1 MVAIQTRSNPFP
13 GLRPFNSD
21 ENRLF
26 FGREGQTDE
35 LLRRLR
41 LTHFLAVV
49 GTSGSGKSS
58 LVRAGLLPALY
69 SGVMTQAGSTWRIA
83 VMRPGNAPIANL
95 AHVLS
100 QPDVLLAEAEDATVQ
115 TLIIE
120 ATLQRGALGLVEV
133 VQQARLPDAENL
145 LIVVDQFEE
154 LFRFKQRTQPNSSS
168 EEAIAFVKLILEA
181 IRQTE
186 LPIYV
191 VLTMRSD
198 FLGDCAQFRGLPE
211 AINDS
216 QYLIPR
222 MTREQQRSAIAGPV
236 AVGGADITPRLV
248 NRLLNDVGDNPDQLP
263 ILQHALMRTWDN
275 WVADHASGEPIDLR
289 HYEAIGGMAQ
299 ALSQHAD
306 EIYLALTE
314 PQQRIAEIL
323 FKCLTDKG
331 LDGRGIRHPMEL
343 KEVCSVAQASETDVV
358 TIIEQFRASGRTFL
372 MPPEEVELYSESILD
387 ISHESLMR
395 VWQRLNQWVE
405 DEAESAR
412 IYLRLSESANLYNQ
426 SKIEL
431 LRDPELSYITAW
443 RDHKKPNEAWAQRY
457 NPGFHDAIAFLD
469 QSIAVRFKENQERQE
484 NKIKEQIASSSRQT
498 DAFFSY
504 SQQDKLFVEKLYAAL
519 TESGRTGWVDWN
531 EIPVGSNW
539 RESIREGMSLASNF
553 ILIISP
559 DSIESEV
566 CRYELEYAVACT
578 KRIIPVLYHE
588 VDFQEVHPA
597 IAKLNWIFIRDGDD
611 FNVGFE
617 QFISVLDSDLE
628 YVKTHTKLLA
638 HAHEWEQ
645 KDRNDSLL
653 LRGTELED
661 AEAWLSE
668 ASTFKEPRPTGLHVE
683 YIQTSRRFEE
693 TKQREIQIL
702 AKAARKANQRIFLGS
717 VVLAATLGIS
727 TLSGF
732 IAYRSVV
739 AANQARE
746 ETEGAI
752 LKLQQS
758 QNQAQEAQ
766 NQVKAAQERLEAA
779 KRAQL
784 EAETTIEE
792 LQRAINQLR
801 QPPVPRDRGRGAAT
815 R

>member
-41 LTHFLAVV
+41 RTHFLAVV

-95 AHVLS
+95 AHALS
-100 QPDVLLAEAEDATVQ
+100 QPDVLLADDDDATIQ

-133 VQQARLPDAENL
+133 VQQARLPEDENL

-154 LFRFKQRTQPNSSS
+154 LFRFKQRVQSNSAG

-181 IRQTE
+181 IRQTK

-198 FLGDCAQFRGLPE
+198 FLGDCAQFRDLPE

-275 WVADHASGEPIDLR
+275 WVVDHAPGEPIDLR
-289 HYEAIGGMAQ
+289 HYEAIGEMAQ
-299 ALSQHAD
+299 ALSHHAD
-306 EIYLALTE
+306 EIYLSLTE
-314 PQQRIAEIL
+314 VQQPIAEVL

-343 KEVCSVAQASETDVV
+343 REICAVAQASEPEV
-358 TIIEQFRASGRTFL
+358 TSIIEQFRAAGRTFL
-372 MPPEEVELYSESILD
+372 MPPEGVELHSETVLD

-412 IYLRLSESANLYNQ
+412 LYLRLSESAKLYNQ
-426 SKIEL
+426 GKIEL

-443 RDHKKPNEAWAQRY
+443 RDHKKPNEAWAERY
-457 NPGFHDAIAFLD
+457 NSDFYEAIAFLD

-484 NKIKEQIASSSRQT
+484 NKLKEQIASSGRQT
-498 DAFFSY
+498 DAYFCY
-504 SQQDKLFVEKLYAAL
+504 SKRDKSFVSELYTAL
-519 TESGRTGWVDWN
+519 TDRGRSGWIDWN
-531 EIPVGSNW
+531 DIPPIADW
-539 RESIREGMSLASNF
+539 QESIREGIRGASNFVFILSSASLASE
-553 ILIISP
+553 I
-559 DSIESEV
+559 
-566 CRYELEYAVACT
+566 CRYELEYAIQLK
-578 KRIIPVLYHE
+578 KRIIPILYE
-588 VDFQEVHPA
+588 AVANENVHPA
-597 IAKLNWIFIRDGDD
+597 IAQLNWLFMRDEDD
-611 FNVGFE
+611 FEAAFQ
-617 QFISVLDSDLE
+617 QFVSVLDSDLE
-628 YVKTHTKLLA
+628 YVKTHTKLLVRA
-638 HAHEWEQ
+638 REWEQ
-645 KDRNDSLL
+645 KGNDSLL
-653 LRGTELED
+653 LRGAELEE
-661 AEAWLSE
+661 AETWLAE
-668 ASTFKEPRPTGLHVE
+668 ASTLKEPRPTALHLE

-693 TKQREIQIL
+693 TKRREIQIL
-702 AKAARKANQRIFLGS
+702 AEAAHKANRRILMGS
-717 VVLAATLGIS
+717 VVLVVTLGFSAIS
-727 TLSGF
+727 GLITY
-732 IAYRSVV
+732 ISV
-739 AANQARE
+739 AKANQARRE
-746 ETEGAI
+746 AELAT
-752 LKLQQS
+752 QQRL
-758 QNQAQEAQ
+758 EAQ
-766 NQVKAAQERLEAA
+766 SQVKAAEAQAALAQSERLRAA
-779 KRAQL
+779 I
-784 EAETTIEE
+784 TIRE
-792 LQRAINQLR
+792 LQQKIAELQA
-801 QPPVPRDRGRGAAT
+801 PPGRSRGGAE